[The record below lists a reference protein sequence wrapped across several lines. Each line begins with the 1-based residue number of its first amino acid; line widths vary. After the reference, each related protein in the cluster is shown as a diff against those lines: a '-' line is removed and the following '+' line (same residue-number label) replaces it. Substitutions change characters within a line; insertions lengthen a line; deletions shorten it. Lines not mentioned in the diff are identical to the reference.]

1 MQSTLSTPSDPPPDL
16 PHKSDHFPA
25 KHFFTDPN
33 HLVLT
38 ALNSLTLTNPSLA
51 LDRQNKIIFRRPD
64 APRRANKVSIV
75 TGGGSGHEPAF
86 AGFVGHGLCDAS
98 VAGTI
103 FASPSAEQI
112 RRAVIDRVPT
122 DNGVLILPMNYTGDV
137 LNFGMATEKSRV
149 AGIKTEFFAINDD
162 VGVGRQKGGKV
173 GRRGIGGGVLI
184 LKMVGALA
192 EAGGS
197 LDDVYAL
204 AQLANANLVSLG
216 SSLEHVHVPGRGVPE
231 DTIPHGEVEVGMGI
245 HNEPGSHR
253 VKFDLVELVEGMLL
267 QLLDHNDP
275 DRCYVTRKPEDQF
288 VLLINN
294 LGGVSPLEIAGIT
307 DEVYRQ
313 LQRDY
318 QVNMVRVIQGTFL
331 TSLNGLGF
339 SISLMKLVDPGL
351 GVKTTML
358 ELVDPGLGVKT
369 TMLELLDAPAEAV
382 GWSAPINT
390 STWEKNLNA
399 DAVDLKTSNL
409 TEDIHSN
416 LQLDPTI
423 LQKALSAGL
432 ERVIKAEA
440 EVTRYD
446 TIVGDGDCGIGL
458 KRGAEAIQSLLTNAT
473 PPLTNDVVSTVARIV
488 TVVENVMDGTS
499 GAIYAIFLNALAH
512 GLLAQNTSS
521 PSTITTETWAKAL
534 KSSFAALGKYTP
546 AKPGDRTLIDA
557 LAPFVDTLLETGD
570 VRVAAAAAQQGT
582 ESTKTMKASLGRS
595 VYVGGEEEWIGKI
608 PDPGAFGLSEFLTGL
623 AEGV

>member
-1 MQSTLSTPSDPPPDL
+1 MQT
-16 PHKSDHFPA
+16 

-122 DNGVLILPMNYTGDV
+122 ENGVLILPMNYTGDV

-294 LGGVSPLEIAGIT
+294 LGGVSPLELAGIT

-358 ELVDPGLGVKT
+358 EL
-369 TMLELLDAPAEAV
+369 LDAPAEAV

-390 STWEKNLNA
+390 ATWENNRNA

-409 TEDIHSN
+409 AEDIHSN

-432 ERVIKAEA
+432 QRVIKAEA

-582 ESTKTMKASLGRS
+582 ESTKAMKASLGRS

>member
-1 MQSTLSTPSDPPPDL
+1 MQT
-16 PHKSDHFPA
+16 
-25 KHFFTDPN
+25 KHFFSDPN
-33 HLVLT
+33 HLVVT

-51 LDRQNKIIFRRPD
+51 LDKQNKIVFRRPD

-86 AGFVGHGLCDAS
+86 AGFVGDGLCDAS

-112 RRAVIDRVPT
+112 RRAAIDRVPT
-122 DNGVLILPMNYTGDV
+122 ENGVFIIPMNYTGDV
-137 LNFGMATEKSRV
+137 LNFGMAAEKSRA
-149 AGIKTEFFAINDD
+149 AGIRTEFFAINDD
-162 VGVGRQKGGKV
+162 VGVGRVKGGKV

-197 LDDVYAL
+197 LEDVYAL
-204 AQLANANLVSLG
+204 AQLANKNLVSLG

-231 DTIPHGEVEVGMGI
+231 DSIPHGEVEVGMGI

-253 VKFDLVELVEGMLL
+253 TKFNLVGLVQGMLL

-275 DRCYVTRKPEDQF
+275 DRCYVTRKPDDKF
-288 VLLINN
+288 VLLVNN
-294 LGGVSPLEIAGIT
+294 LGGVSPLELAGIT

-313 LQRDY
+313 LQQDY
-318 QVNMVRVIQGTFL
+318 EVNMVRVIQGTFL

-339 SISLMKLVDPGL
+339 SISLMKLVDPGF
-351 GVKTTML
+351 GAGKS
-358 ELVDPGLGVKT
+358 
-369 TMLELLDAPAEAV
+369 MLELLDAPAEAV

-390 STWEKNLNA
+390 STWDNRSDDPVE
-399 DAVDLKTSNL
+399 LKDSNFA
-409 TEDIHSN
+409 EDIHSN
-416 LQLDPTI
+416 LQLDPQTVKKV
-423 LQKALSAGL
+423 LGAGL
-432 ERVIKAEA
+432 DRVIRAEP

-446 TIVGDGDCGIGL
+446 TI
-458 KRGAEAIQSLLTNAT
+458 
-473 PPLTNDVVSTVARIV
+473 PPLTSDLLLTLARIV

-512 GLLAQNTSS
+512 GLREQDTSS
-521 PSTITTETWAKAL
+521 PTPVTTEIWAAAL
-534 KSSFAALGKYTP
+534 RSSIDALGKYTP
-546 AKPGDRTLIDA
+546 AKKGDRTLVDA
-557 LAPFVDTLLETGD
+557 LAPFIETLSETGE

-582 ESTKTMKASLGRS
+582 ESTKAMKASLGRS
-595 VYVGGEEEWIGKI
+595 VYVGGEASWVGKV
-608 PDPGAFGLSEFLTGL
+608 PDPGAHGLSEFLTGL
-623 AEGV
+623 AEAV

>member
-1 MQSTLSTPSDPPPDL
+1 MQT
-16 PHKSDHFPA
+16 
-25 KHFFTDPN
+25 KHFFSDPN
-33 HLVLT
+33 HLVVT

-51 LDRQNKIIFRRPD
+51 LDKQNKIIFRRPD
-64 APRRANKVSIV
+64 APRRAKKVSIV

-112 RRAVIDRVPT
+112 RRAAIDRVPT
-122 DNGVLILPMNYTGDV
+122 EDGVFIIPMNYTGDV
-137 LNFGMATEKSRV
+137 LNFGMAAEKSRA

-162 VGVGRQKGGKV
+162 VGVGRVKGGKV

-204 AQLANANLVSLG
+204 AQLANKNLVSLG

-231 DTIPHGEVEVGMGI
+231 ESIPHGEVEVGMGI

-253 VKFDLVELVEGMLL
+253 TKFNLVGLVQGMLL

-275 DRCYVTRKPEDQF
+275 DRCYVTRKPEDKF

-294 LGGVSPLEIAGIT
+294 LGGVSPLELAGIT

-313 LQRDY
+313 LRADY
-318 QVNMVRVIQGTFL
+318 DVNMVRVIQGTFL

-339 SISLMKLVDPGL
+339 SISLLKLVDPGF
-351 GVKTTML
+351 GAGKS
-358 ELVDPGLGVKT
+358 
-369 TMLELLDAPAEAV
+369 MLELLDAPAEAV

-390 STWEKNLNA
+390 ETWDNRNDDPVE
-399 DAVDLKTSNL
+399 LKDSNL
-409 TEDIHSN
+409 AEDIHSN
-416 LQLDPTI
+416 LQLDPQTI
-423 LQKALSAGL
+423 QKVLGAGL
-432 ERVIKAEA
+432 ERVIRAEP

-458 KRGAEAIQSLLTNAT
+458 KRGAEAILALLNNTSTPLTSDLLLT
-473 PPLTNDVVSTVARIV
+473 LTRIV

-512 GLLAQNTSS
+512 GLRAQDPSS
-521 PSTITTETWAKAL
+521 PTPVTTEIWAQAL
-534 KSSFAALGKYTP
+534 RSSIDALGKYTP
-546 AKPGDRTLIDA
+546 AKKGDRTLIDA
-557 LAPFVDTLLETGD
+557 LVPFIETLSETGE

-582 ESTKTMKASLGRS
+582 ESTKAMKASLGRS
-595 VYVGGEEEWIGKI
+595 VYVGGEAGWVGKV
-608 PDPGAFGLSEFLTGL
+608 PDPGAHGLSEFLTGL
-623 AEGV
+623 AEAL

>member
-1 MQSTLSTPSDPPPDL
+1 MQT
-16 PHKSDHFPA
+16 
-25 KHFFTDPN
+25 KHFFSDPN
-33 HLVLT
+33 HLVVT

-51 LDRQNKIIFRRPD
+51 LDKQNKIIFRRPD
-64 APRRANKVSIV
+64 APRRAKKVSIV

-112 RRAVIDRVPT
+112 RRAAIDRVPT
-122 DNGVLILPMNYTGDV
+122 EDGVFIIPMNYTGDV
-137 LNFGMATEKSRV
+137 LNFGMAAEKSRA

-162 VGVGRQKGGKV
+162 VGVGRVKGGKV

-204 AQLANANLVSLG
+204 AQLANKNLVSLG

-231 DTIPHGEVEVGMGI
+231 ESIPHGEVEVGMGI

-253 VKFDLVELVEGMLL
+253 TKFNLVGLVQGMLL

-275 DRCYVTRKPEDQF
+275 DRCYVTRKPEDKF

-294 LGGVSPLEIAGIT
+294 LGGVSPLELAGIT

-313 LQRDY
+313 LRADY
-318 QVNMVRVIQGTFL
+318 DVNMVRVIQGTFL

-339 SISLMKLVDPGL
+339 SISLLKLVDPGF
-351 GVKTTML
+351 GAGKS
-358 ELVDPGLGVKT
+358 
-369 TMLELLDAPAEAV
+369 MLELLDAPAEAV

-390 STWEKNLNA
+390 ETWDNRNDDPVE
-399 DAVDLKTSNL
+399 LKDSNL
-409 TEDIHSN
+409 AEDIHSN
-416 LQLDPTI
+416 LQLDPQTI
-423 LQKALSAGL
+423 QKVLGAGL
-432 ERVIKAEA
+432 ERVIRAEP

-458 KRGAEAIQSLLTNAT
+458 KRGAEAILALLNNTST
-473 PPLTNDVVSTVARIV
+473 PLTSDLLVTLTRIV

-512 GLLAQNTSS
+512 GLRAQDPSS
-521 PSTITTETWAKAL
+521 PTPVTTEIWAQAL
-534 KSSFAALGKYTP
+534 RSSIDALGKYTP
-546 AKPGDRTLIDA
+546 AKKGDRTLIDA
-557 LAPFVDTLLETGD
+557 LVPFIETLSETGE

-582 ESTKTMKASLGRS
+582 ESTKAMKASLGRS
-595 VYVGGEEEWIGKI
+595 VYVGGEAGWVGKV
-608 PDPGAFGLSEFLTGL
+608 PDPGAHGLSEFLTGL
-623 AEGV
+623 AEAL

>member
-1 MQSTLSTPSDPPPDL
+1 MQT
-16 PHKSDHFPA
+16 

-253 VKFDLVELVEGMLL
+253 VKFNLVELVEGMLL

-294 LGGVSPLEIAGIT
+294 LGGVSPLELAGIT

-339 SISLMKLVDPGL
+339 SISLMKLVDPG
-351 GVKTTML
+351 V
-358 ELVDPGLGVKT
+358 GVKT

-382 GWSAPINT
+382 GWSAPVNT
-390 STWEKNLNA
+390 STWENNRNA

-409 TEDIHSN
+409 AEDIHSN
-416 LQLDPTI
+416 LQLDPSL

-432 ERVIKAEA
+432 QRVIKAEA

-473 PPLTNDVVSTVARIV
+473 PPLTNDVVGTVARIV
-488 TVVENVMDGTS
+488 TIVENVMDGTS

-512 GLLAQNTSS
+512 GLLAQDTSS

-582 ESTKTMKASLGRS
+582 ESTKAMKASLGRS